1 MKGRKGRA
9 HGAHAEL
16 AGGRL
21 EGSRRNDAHAQNHL
35 VQHFCECSATES
47 ELRIWEALRKPAPWE
62 GSEGTKA
69 RNCRGAIGVFSP
81 HDWRQ
86 EGGSAR
92 SRCAAISHGPSTRAR
107 PGRSAGKW
115 TTRSGTTISVKL
127 DIDFRFTH
135 THDNAVYKIHSAD
148 WPAGVALPD
157 VEST

>member
-35 VQHFCECSATES
+35 VQHFCECSATGS

-69 RNCRGAIGVFSP
+69 RKWWCRDLVFLAHTIDARKERALALCGHFPRTEHAHAASSLS
-81 HDWRQ
+81 RQ
-86 EGGSAR
+86 MDDAVR
-92 SRCAAISHGPSTRAR
+92 HGH
-107 PGRSAGKW
+107 KC
-115 TTRSGTTISVKL
+115 
-127 DIDFRFTH
+127 
-135 THDNAVYKIHSAD
+135 
-148 WPAGVALPD
+148 
-157 VEST
+157 